1 MNKKLP
7 SRKLLILDE
16 AHMLE
21 TEVVKFR
28 SIAISRKK
36 WRKYIPDLI
45 IDDHGYDVKGW
56 LGFLNNLKEMM
67 LDAIEVLL
75 RNPKGK
81 EKEKGNEELLIE
93 LNQNLDKLESVIK
106 AVSVNPNNWIVSDVQ
121 RFPGISGNEV
131 IKVELKPLDVSPYC
145 KEIFE
150 KCTNTLMMSATI
162 LDKLQFCTGVG
173 PVPDEVKFIQVGSD
187 FPVQNRPIYPL
198 NIEYLNYRTLQEN
211 VVQQKIARIIDK
223 IMTHH
228 KNQKGLIHT
237 TSYKQLNFITENICQ
252 DNRRRLLE
260 TDSEVERD
268 EIIIEH
274 INTTKPTVLISPSLF
289 LGVDLKD
296 NLSRFQVITKVPY
309 PSLGDRWIAEKRKR
323 NENWYQWQTI
333 IRLIQSYGRSVRS
346 KDDYAVTYILDSLFQ
361 DFIDRNK
368 DIIPPWF
375 SDAIN

>member
-93 LNQNLDKLESVIK
+93 LDQDLDKLESVIK

-173 PVPDEVKFIQVGSD
+173 LVSDEVKFIQVGSD

-211 VVQQKIARIIDK
+211 VMQQKIARIINK

-237 TSYKQLNFITENICQ
+237 TSYKQLNFIKHSLQEENC
-252 DNRRRLLE
+252 RRLLE
-260 TDSEVERD
+260 TDPDVQRD
-268 EIIIEH
+268 EIIEEH
-274 INTTKPTVLISPSLF
+274 VNGTKPTVLISPSLF
-289 LGVDLKD
+289 LGLDLAD
-296 NLSRFQVITKVPY
+296 DLSRFQVIVKVPY
-309 PSLGDRWIAEKRKR
+309 PSVVIVVIALSPCR
-323 NENWYQWQTI
+323 NIAMLVICSTSSPRARDES
-333 IRLIQSYGRSVRS
+333 LHRSVNYT
-346 KDDYAVTYILDSLFQ
+346 K
-361 DFIDRNK
+361 
-368 DIIPPWF
+368 IPYR
-375 SDAIN
+375 I